1 MAVPVSLRTL
11 DVFFIIGFL
20 PIFFE
25 SRLWNFG
32 RLCIANKN
40 ALLYKSIQ
48 QGAEKAKQT
57 AFRFFH
63 PDYTVGPG
71 ITPDQRLQKQP
82 VAGLRPWPF
91 TAGGELHPALK
102 QTFWKVL

>member
-1 MAVPVSLRTL
+1 MAKRG
-11 DVFFIIGFL
+11 GF
-20 PIFFE
+20 PGGMPGNMNNIM
-25 SRLWNFG
+25 
-32 RLCIANKN
+32 K
-40 ALLYKSIQ
+40 

>member
-1 MAVPVSLRTL
+1 MIWKASN
-11 DVFFIIGFL
+11 
-20 PIFFE
+20 
-25 SRLWNFG
+25 SFG
-32 RLCIANKN
+32 RLIIANKN
-40 ALLYKSIQ
+40 ALLQAILTT
-48 QGAEKAKQT
+48 GRRKANRT